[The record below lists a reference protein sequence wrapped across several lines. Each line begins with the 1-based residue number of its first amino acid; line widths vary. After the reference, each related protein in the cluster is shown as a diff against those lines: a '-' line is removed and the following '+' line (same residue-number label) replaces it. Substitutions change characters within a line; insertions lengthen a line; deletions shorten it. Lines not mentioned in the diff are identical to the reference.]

1 MHLGLSR
8 ALKMPHWGI
17 FSGRDV
23 PLAYGLAVT
32 AAGGGHLRS
41 KPFSS
46 PMVHKRQFPQ
56 KQAIKNT
63 PQLRARYF
71 VVHHVGTNPNTF
83 VYPGG
88 IGIIRLLTRK

>member
-1 MHLGLSR
+1 MHRGLSR

-23 PLAYGLAVT
+23 PWAYGLAVS

-46 PMVHKRQFPQ
+46 PMVYKQQVPQ
-56 KQAIKNT
+56 KHTIKKNT

-71 VVHHVGTNPNTF
+71 VVHHRGLEPRTH
-83 VYPGG
+83 
-88 IGIIRLLTRK
+88 

>member
-1 MHLGLSR
+1 MHRGLSR

-23 PLAYGLAVT
+23 PWAYGLAVS

-46 PMVHKRQFPQ
+46 PMVYKQQVPQ
-56 KQAIKNT
+56 KHTIKKI
-63 PQLRARYF
+63 PRSF
-71 VVHHVGTNPNTF
+71 V
-83 VYPGG
+83 
-88 IGIIRLLTRK
+88 